1 MQRISRLVVQQT
13 DLCYHCNRTNAT
25 FARYANCIIVTLQ
38 PVCTGCRAC
47 ELSKHSIHELTQ
59 EHTGMHACCSYQGRA
74 GQLSGPAFADSVA
87 SSGRGGF
94 ATTSG
99 RATEAAWQSWR
110 HVRHSSQPA
119 GQALKQQAAAMFAK
133 SLCCSSSGQV
143 RSLQSPPSSHQ

>member
-13 DLCYHCNRTNAT
+13 GLCYHCNRTKAT
-25 FARYANCIIVTLQ
+25 FARYANCTIATLQ

-74 GQLSGPAFADSVA
+74 GQLPGPAFADAVA
-87 SSGRGGF
+87 SSGRGGV

-99 RATEAAWQSWR
+99 RATEAAWQGCR

-119 GQALKQQAAAMFAK
+119 GQAFKQQAAAIFAK

-143 RSLQSPPSSHQ
+143 RYFTGTPLKP